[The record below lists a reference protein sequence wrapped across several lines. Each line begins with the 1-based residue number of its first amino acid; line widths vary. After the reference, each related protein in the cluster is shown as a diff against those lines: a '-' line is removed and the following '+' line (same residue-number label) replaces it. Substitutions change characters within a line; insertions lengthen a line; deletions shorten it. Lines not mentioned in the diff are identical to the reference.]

1 MKREA
6 MMRRLDL
13 TKPVSSGVLLFS
25 FVSVLAPAVAPAQ
38 EAASRPFLR
47 KVIQLD
53 DGQLAAV
60 EKGDVVT
67 KMLPA
72 TDKPEIAAFGIVKT
86 AGTVDQLLVLARDVK
101 KFRQVP
107 QIPEM
112 GYFSSPAKLEDLK
125 GLNHPQDDIAAL
137 KKCKPGSC
145 DVKLGTKGLE
155 IVSKINW
162 SAPDAEKQATAILNQ
177 AIVDYVN
184 AYEQGGTNAMGN
196 VLDKKEEKSRAQEYR
211 TLLTHSPYLVDYV
224 KEFNDY
230 LAAYP
235 KGKLAGAE
243 DVLYWAKDTFGLKPV
258 VSGYHATYYKG
269 PKGALIANKLLAATH
284 FFNAT
289 LEIMAG
295 VPTPDGKGLYLMSLY
310 RTRIDPPT
318 GMLGG
323 VLMGKVRDG
332 IQTGVKMNLET
343 ARDRLAAAK

>member
-1 MKREA
+1 
-6 MMRRLDL
+6 
-13 TKPVSSGVLLFS
+13 
-25 FVSVLAPAVAPAQ
+25 
-38 EAASRPFLR
+38 
-47 KVIQLD
+47 VIHLD
-53 DGQLAAV
+53 DAQLAAV
-60 EKGDVVT
+60 DKGEVVT
-67 KMLPA
+67 KQLPT

-86 AGTVDQLLVLARDVK
+86 AGTVDLLFTLARDIR

-112 GYFSSPAKLEDLK
+112 GRFSTPATLEDLN
-125 GLNHPQDDIAAL
+125 GLHHPPDDIAAL

-155 IVSKINW
+155 RISKIDW
-162 SAPDAEKQATAILNQ
+162 SAPDAEKQATAIFNQ
-177 AIVDYVN
+177 GIVDYVN
-184 AYEQGGTNAMGN
+184 AYQQGGTDAMGN
-196 VLDKKEEKSRAQEYR
+196 VIDKKQEKSRAAEYR
-211 TLLTHSPYLVDYV
+211 TLLAHSPYLVDYV

-230 LAAYP
+230 LGAYP
-235 KGKLAGAE
+235 KGKLDGAV

-258 VSGYHATYYKG
+258 VSGYHATYYKT
-269 PKGALIANKLLAATH
+269 PRGALIANKLLAASH
-284 FFNAT
+284 FFNAS

-295 VPTPDGKGLYLMSLY
+295 VPTPDGKGLYLLSLY

-332 IQTGVKMNLET
+332 IETGVKMNLET